1 MSYPEQKASTCDNI
15 FLFYH
20 NYGKYMHIST
30 HDTRVIY
37 PTIKISRINTQL
49 NNMYQSKKWNL

>member
-49 NNMYQSKKWNL
+49 NNM